1 MATPAHYDTES
12 ATRQVQINEWSY
24 NNKMDTLFVFQIVFI
39 LLLFSSILVIL
50 RQMGT
55 FGAPFMYYSISIAT
69 AIVAIIIINRIMF
82 TQKKRDHVYWNKRMF
97 AEDNT
102 KKTPLSAGDPSYQAY
117 IASLEKRTGGSKAE
131 NCDCK
136 S

>member
-1 MATPAHYDTES
+1 MTEPAHYDTES

-39 LLLFSSILVIL
+39 LLLFSSIMVIL
-50 RQMGT
+50 KQMGT
-55 FGAPFMYYSISIAT
+55 FGTPFMYYSISIAT
-69 AIVAIIIINRIMF
+69 AIVAIIIINRIVY
-82 TQKKRDHVYWNKRMF
+82 TQTKRDNVYWDRRVFK
-97 AEDNT
+97 EDNI

-117 IASLEKRTGGSKAE
+117 IANLEKKTGRSKE

>member
-1 MATPAHYDTES
+1 MAQPVQYDTES

-50 RQMGT
+50 KQMGT

-69 AIVAIIIINRIMF
+69 AIVAIIIINRLVF
-82 TQKKRDHVYWNKRMF
+82 TQKKRDNMYWDRRVF
-97 AEDNT
+97 ADDNT
-102 KKTPLSAGDPSYQAY
+102 KTTPLTAGDPSYQVY
-117 IASLEKRTGGSKAE
+117 IATLEAKTGGSKG

>member
-1 MATPAHYDTES
+1 MAEPAHYDTES

-50 RQMGT
+50 KQMGT
-55 FGAPFMYYSISIAT
+55 FGASFMYYSISIAT
-69 AIVAIIIINRIMF
+69 AIVAIIIINRIVF
-82 TQKKRDHVYWNKRMF
+82 TQKKRDSVSWDRRVF

-102 KKTPLSAGDPSYQAY
+102 KHTPLSAGDPSYQKY
-117 IASLEKRTGGSKAE
+117 IASLEEKTGGSKSK
-131 NCDCK
+131 NCEC
-136 S
+136 